1 MAPFLWLLNN
11 LMQKAEYQN
20 NIISKRTKIYTKKH
34 HETILD
40 LEELLEKGVPDLTM
54 SEIASKLKIS
64 LRTLYEIAPS
74 KDQLILM
81 TMDKIL
87 IRLGKYALD
96 SVSNI
101 ESPIEKLERYLYI
114 VNQAVGPK
122 FNSFLKD
129 IENINGSQKM
139 ADYHENFISSYTE
152 DLLDKAIKKKEIK
165 KIDTKAFSILLGGIG
180 REFLRE
186 KNRNSISTSPEESA
200 NSITSIILNG
210 VKLKN

>member
-1 MAPFLWLLNN
+1 M
-11 LMQKAEYQN
+11 MQKVEYQKN
-20 NIISKRTKIYTKKH
+20 LTNKRTKIYTKKH
-34 HETILD
+34 HETIED
-40 LEELLEKGVPDLTM
+40 LEKLLEKGVPDLTM

-81 TMDKIL
+81 TMDNIL
-87 IRLGKYALD
+87 KRLGKHALD

-101 ESPIEKLERYLYI
+101 QSPIEKLEQYLFI

-122 FNSFLKD
+122 FNIFLKD
-129 IENINGSQKM
+129 IEKINGSKKM
-139 ADYHENFISSYTE
+139 ADYHENFISNYTQK
-152 DLLDKAIKKKEIK
+152 LLDDAVKINEIK

-180 REFLRE
+180 REFLKE
-186 KNRNSISTSPEESA
+186 KNRFLISNSPEESA

-210 VKLKN
+210 IKN

>member
-1 MAPFLWLLNN
+1 
-11 LMQKAEYQN
+11 MQKAEYQN
-20 NIISKRTKIYTKKH
+20 NIINKRTKIYTKKH

-40 LEELLEKGVPDLTM
+40 LEKLLEKGVPDLTM

-87 IRLGKYALD
+87 IKLGKFALD
-96 SVSNI
+96 SVSEI
-101 ESPIEKLERYLYI
+101 QSPIEKLEQYLFI

-122 FNSFLKD
+122 FNTFLKD
-129 IENINGSQKM
+129 IEKINGSQKM
-139 ADYHENFISSYTE
+139 ADYHESFISNYTQK
-152 DLLDKAIKKKEIK
+152 LLNDAIKMHEIK
-165 KIDTKAFSILLGGIG
+165 NIDTKAFSILLGGIG
-180 REFLRE
+180 REFLKE
-186 KNRNSISTSPEESA
+186 KNRYLISTSPEESA

-210 VKLKN
+210 IKLKD